1 MAFCLVLL
9 LRREEEVRAIVTG
22 LNWALSTAQPLTG
35 SSRWQPSS
43 AQTLAALQLLVWR
56 SSIFS
61 LDKRGQCGIC
71 SILTGQT
78 MGVQKKSK
86 AFCVRFFLICMTK
99 YIKKK
104 IAHTGFSSLYL
115 VTAGSDIKL
124 LWHTQASTR
133 LYFAAI
139 WREKNGIQAVGATV
153 IAGGKIQATV
163 PKTQEIL
170 NNRILLLADLL
181 V

>member
-9 LRREEEVRAIVTG
+9 SRREEEVRAIVTG
-22 LNWALSTAQPLTG
+22 LNWALSTAQPLMG
-35 SSRWQPSS
+35 SSRWRPSS

-56 SSIFS
+56 SSISS
-61 LDKRGQCGIC
+61 LDRRGQCGIC

-86 AFCVRFFLICMTK
+86 AFYVRFLCFAW

-115 VTAGSDIKL
+115 VIAGIDIKWLL
-124 LWHTQASTR
+124 LWCTHASTR

-139 WREKNGIQAVGATV
+139 WRKKNGIPELGAKV
-153 IAGGKIQATV
+153 ISRRENPRQQQCQKLR
-163 PKTQEIL
+163 KF
-170 NNRILLLADLL
+170 
-181 V
+181 